1 MPNINVITLSEP
13 RCVYEGADTALPVQK
28 RRFALLAYLAMER
41 SAPRARIVAL
51 FYPEIDEARAG
62 RRLTQSIYSIRQVFG
77 GDCIETRGGEL
88 RACESLVCD
97 ANDFGTLA
105 DRGEYEL
112 ALGLYRRPFLDGF
125 YLSDACDWERWV
137 ERKRAVLTRT
147 FSHAAR
153 LATGRLIE
161 QGKFA
166 TAVTH
171 ASRWLE
177 LDEDNQEAH
186 RLFMTA
192 LARSGR
198 AEDAIRHYLCWE
210 RGLREHQGDVPC
222 EQMKSFFEALRK
234 SVGGASVNIDQG
246 RPDREAI
253 VVQPAASQS
262 AAQVPAE
269 MSPASDS
276 AEAKGLRGILRRAL
290 QQGIAAL

>member
-1 MPNINVITLSEP
+1 
-13 RCVYEGADTALPVQK
+13 VYEGAETALPVQK

-62 RRLTQSIYSIRQVFG
+62 RRLTQSIYSIREVFG
-77 GDCIETRGGEL
+77 KDCIITRGGEL

-105 DRGEYEL
+105 DRAEYEL

-137 ERKRAVLTRT
+137 ERKRAVLART

-153 LATGRLIE
+153 LAVGRLIE
-161 QGKFA
+161 QGNYA

-171 ASRWLE
+171 SSRWLE
-177 LDEDNQEAH
+177 LDDDNQEAH

-198 AEDAIRHYLCWE
+198 AEDAIRHYLSWE

-222 EQMKSFFEALRK
+222 EQMKAFVEALRK
-234 SVGGASVNIDQG
+234 SVGTASVNIDQP
-246 RPDREAI
+246 RPEREAI
-253 VVQPAASQS
+253 VVQPAASLGT
-262 AAQVPAE
+262 AQLPDT
-269 MSPASDS
+269 SPAADGSG
-276 AEAKGLRGILRRAL
+276 ETKGLRGILRRAL
-290 QQGIAAL
+290 QQSIAAL